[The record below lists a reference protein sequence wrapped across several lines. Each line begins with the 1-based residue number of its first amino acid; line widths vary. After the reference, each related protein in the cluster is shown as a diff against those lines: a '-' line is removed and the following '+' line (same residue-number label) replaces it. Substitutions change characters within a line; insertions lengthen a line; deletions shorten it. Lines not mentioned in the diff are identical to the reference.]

1 MCVKK
6 LDIYSKWVY
15 PYVMQLKIQKPKIY
29 DHTDGDVIMINKS
42 SLINA
47 FELVRSYAHSS
58 AGWISALAFSVNFFL
73 VAFVSES
80 FKSFGPVTGENI
92 RSVIIVLGVLTLM
105 FSIYRFTAWFRL
117 KEKYDPDALVKN
129 LTDGEAQDLYIPT
142 EKSIKETTIKAL
154 PKKIK

>member
-1 MCVKK
+1 
-6 LDIYSKWVY
+6 
-15 PYVMQLKIQKPKIY
+15 
-29 DHTDGDVIMINKS
+29 MINKS